1 MPAFYY
7 YLDMKKFARIII
19 PLLCLTAIQ
28 SLYAQDTLHVNLET
42 ALEIALSE
50 SPVIRIADRDVERAI
65 YARRE
70 ARSGLLPAISA
81 SGIYNRTLKKQV
93 MIMDF
98 GGEQLEISVGTDNN
112 WIGGL
117 SLSLPLVAPA
127 LWKMVR
133 LSALEIDMAVEKA
146 RSSRLSMISATKQAF
161 YSYLLAKDSYEVLRK
176 NYDNVVLNTRT
187 VTDKFEQG
195 MASEFDKLRAEV
207 ELKNQRPN
215 LIATETAVELASMQ
229 LKALMG
235 LDIEYPVVF
244 EGTLK
249 QFEEDVTRERLFQPG
264 NFSLEKN
271 TDLIQLSIQKQQL
284 ETALKITKASFL
296 PTLSLSTNLQ
306 YTAMNNDFSFSNYNW
321 FPYSTAALALNIPIF
336 SGLKRQQQVKQNRL
350 NLESLEDSR
359 IHSERTL
366 RLSINNCLNQM
377 NNAVEELSS
386 NKENVAMAE
395 KAYSISRK
403 QFEVGMGTWLDLS
416 ASELAL
422 TQARLAYHQS
432 IYNYLYNMAELENI
446 IGINKYQ
453 NQ

>member
-1 MPAFYY
+1 
-7 YLDMKKFARIII
+7 
-19 PLLCLTAIQ
+19 
-28 SLYAQDTLHVNLET
+28 
-42 ALEIALSE
+42 
-50 SPVIRIADRDVERAI
+50 
-65 YARRE
+65 
-70 ARSGLLPAISA
+70 
-81 SGIYNRTLKKQV
+81 
-93 MIMDF
+93 MDF

-133 LSALEIDMAVEKA
+133 LSALAIDMAVEKA

-229 LKALMG
+229 LKVLMG